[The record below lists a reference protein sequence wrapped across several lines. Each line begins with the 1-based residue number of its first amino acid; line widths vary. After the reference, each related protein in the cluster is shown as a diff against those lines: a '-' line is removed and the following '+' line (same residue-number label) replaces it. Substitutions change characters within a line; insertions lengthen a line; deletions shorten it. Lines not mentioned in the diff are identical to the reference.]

1 MQGIDHVLEP
11 GRVLAVT
18 AAGLGDVGRFLE
30 GPLQGLVARADH
42 DARAVVGLGDGDA
55 DAAPHDAAGALGDGL
70 GDAQG
75 QFAGIGEAD
84 GLQADVQQAGEQ
96 FRPGGDGVIAGHGHI
111 VRVFAGFHQGLQDG
125 HVAAGDGDDGFVEVT
140 AQELAGPAAAQDH
153 VHALGEQASG
163 HGQGLLHGGQADFF
177 QRPAVFLGIGL
188 DFFCHHSGVGNEG
201 EGKGGGR
208 HMLSCS
214 GGMGCGPPGVPVMQ
228 VQGAGA
234 RRGGRQTACFSGYPL
249 SVFSSVICI
258 FSFLSIGCLAKPR
271 LSMQVRDRRSL
282 RRSRS
287 GRGGVVC
294 PAAGPGGRNGRLPG
308 FCRHAGPGSGGTG
321 RHGGKTG
328 CYTGGMM

>member
-1 MQGIDHVLEP
+1 
-11 GRVLAVT
+11 
-18 AAGLGDVGRFLE
+18 
-30 GPLQGLVARADH
+30 
-42 DARAVVGLGDGDA
+42 
-55 DAAPHDAAGALGDGL
+55 
-70 GDAQG
+70 
-75 QFAGIGEAD
+75 
-84 GLQADVQQAGEQ
+84 
-96 FRPGGDGVIAGHGHI
+96 
-111 VRVFAGFHQGLQDG
+111 
-125 HVAAGDGDDGFVEVT
+125 
-140 AQELAGPAAAQDH
+140 
-153 VHALGEQASG
+153 
-163 HGQGLLHGGQADFF
+163 
-177 QRPAVFLGIGL
+177 
-188 DFFCHHSGVGNEG
+188 
-201 EGKGGGR
+201 
-208 HMLSCS
+208 MLSCS

-258 FSFLSIGCLAKPR
+258 FSFLSIGCLATPR